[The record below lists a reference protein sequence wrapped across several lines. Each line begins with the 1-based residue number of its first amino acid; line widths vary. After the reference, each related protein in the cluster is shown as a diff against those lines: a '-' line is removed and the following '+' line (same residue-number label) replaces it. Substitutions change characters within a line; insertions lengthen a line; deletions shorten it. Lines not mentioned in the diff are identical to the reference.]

1 MGLSGY
7 QKAPDCMNG
16 TSGREAAIFS
26 GQSPRKNVVPSL
38 TEPCVQDTQADG
50 ESYIRQLSWIA
61 QAYYR
66 SLYGQA
72 RMRIQNEFEPGR
84 AVELLDEFIADEP
97 ESDNMQSVAHACW
110 RKGNAFEQLGRK
122 QDEREAYEE
131 SLRRDPSLE
140 LAKRAIASLQE

>member
-1 MGLSGY
+1 M
-7 QKAPDCMNG
+7 
-16 TSGREAAIFS
+16 
-26 GQSPRKNVVPSL
+26 
-38 TEPCVQDTQADG
+38 QDTQADG

-122 QDEREAYEE
+122 QDAREAYEE

-140 LAKRAIASLQE
+140 LAKWAIASLQE